1 MSQIILTPENDYIK
15 LALYIH
21 QKMGHKILLVC
32 GQSFLKTKTY
42 QYLKDYTDKNEV
54 KLIHFSDFHPNPDH
68 SSVVR
73 GGEAAHCEDCDSII
87 AAGGGSAIDVAKCIR
102 HDTGIEHLL
111 AVPTTAGSG
120 SEATHFAVVY
130 YQGVKKSVDCGIPD
144 AVLLDS
150 STLDSLP
157 NYQRKATMLDALCHG
172 IESFWS
178 GNSTHE
184 SMLHSKEAIRSIMD
198 NWEAYLQN
206 RPAGNA
212 GMLRAAHRAGQA
224 INLAQTTAGH
234 AMSYQL
240 TKRYGIAHGHAA
252 ALCVAKLWPYMLDH
266 MDQCIDARGLGYLET
281 VLSAIAKAMGGQSAE
296 DGPGQFQS
304 ILGGLDLEAPVC
316 SREELP
322 ALAAGVDPVR
332 LKNFPISLTVKDIE
346 GLYRQILVERG

>member
-1 MSQIILTPENDYIK
+1 MSQVILTPENGYIK
-15 LALYIH
+15 LAQYIH
-21 QKMGHKILLVC
+21 EKMSHKILLVC
-32 GQSFLKTKTY
+32 GRSFLKTRAY
-42 QYLKDYTDKNEV
+42 QWLKDYTDKNEV
-54 KLIHFSDFHPNPDH
+54 KLTRFSDFHPNPDH
-68 SSVVR
+68 RSVVQ
-73 GGEAAHCEDCDSII
+73 GVEAACREACDSII

-111 AVPTTAGSG
+111 AIPTTAGSG

-130 YQGVKKSVDCGIPD
+130 HQGVKKSVDCGIPD

-157 NYQRKATMLDALCHG
+157 DYQRKATMLDALCHG

-178 GNSTHE
+178 GSATHE
-184 SMLHSKEAIRSIMD
+184 SMLHSEYAIRSIMAD
-198 NWEAYLQN
+198 WQAYLHN

-234 AMSYQL
+234 AMSYQI

-266 MDQCIDARGLGYLET
+266 MDQCVDARGLSHLEI

-296 DGPGQFQS
+296 DGPEQFQS
-304 ILGGLDLEAPVC
+304 ILKGLDLEAPVC
-316 SREELP
+316 TREELP
-322 ALAAGVDPVR
+322 ALAAGVDPIR

-346 GLYRQILVERG
+346 GLYRQILEERG